1 MEGWAPILEW
11 GLQHWGLQ
19 WREWGA
25 ERSPAPRWKPGP
37 AGASFQVQSG
47 LAKARAPASATLIPC
62 PQALGLAL
70 PPSLLEADLGRVLYI
85 NFTAFFPNIF
95 VSNGFISILGP
106 ISMNL
111 WR

>member
-47 LAKARAPASATLIPC
+47 LANARAPASATLTPC

-70 PPSLLEADLGRVLYI
+70 RLLCWRQILEGYCTLILRHFSLIFLFQMDL
-85 NFTAFFPNIF
+85 
-95 VSNGFISILGP
+95 
-106 ISMNL
+106 
-111 WR
+111 